1 MFKKLLFFV
10 FSGVLLLNICGCFLI
25 IAGTAGGSGTAI
37 WLSGKLSQDVNASY
51 DRAVTATAN
60 ALKSLKLTINKE
72 SREAEITQFRSKY
85 TDGKEIWIDV
95 RKVTETVSKVEVR
108 VGAVQPNKEA
118 AEKIINKI
126 QAYL

>member
-1 MFKKLLFFV
+1 MFLCVFGFF
-10 FSGVLLLNICGCFLI
+10 LLLNICGCFLI

-37 WLSGKLSQDVNASY
+37 WLSGKLSEDVNATY
-51 DRAVTATAN
+51 DRSVTAASK
-60 ALKSLKLTINKE
+60 ALKSLKLPINKE

-95 RKVTETVSKVEVR
+95 RKVTETMSKVEVR

-118 AEKIINKI
+118 AEKILKKI